1 MQLGRHLRELWQMR
15 LGLAIALFVAL
26 LASLWS
32 VGKIELFPPGLKA
45 RALET
50 AAAQTR
56 ALVDTP
62 KSSVLSL
69 SENTYNF
76 QAITNRALLVGNV
89 MASEPVRQY
98 IARRAHVP
106 AAVIQVTSPVTPDFP
121 RPLATDRKAH
131 TSDILKSPDQYRLS
145 IQVNPT
151 VPEVDVYAQAPT
163 AAMAQQLANGA
174 VDGMGDYLRDVGKQ
188 QGVAPSDQVHLEQL
202 GRAKGQVLDK
212 GVSLKLGILSF
223 LLMFAA
229 ASATVLFVAR
239 VRRGWILEATQDSAD
254 PWLAGPQLQE
264 DG

>member
-1 MQLGRHLRELWQMR
+1 MEVL
-15 LGLAIALFVAL
+15 
-26 LASLWS
+26 
-32 VGKIELFPPGLKA
+32 KFPP
-45 RALET
+45 LED
-50 AAAQTR
+50 AQI
-56 ALVDTP
+56 
-62 KSSVLSL
+62 
-69 SENTYNF
+69 E
-76 QAITNRALLVGNV
+76 AIL
-89 MASEPVRQY
+89 RQY
-98 IARRAHVP
+98 IGKSAHAHNWVSWCEGSARVAH
-106 AAVIQVTSPVTPDFP
+106 AVGDNLKRNP
-121 RPLATDRKAH
+121 
-131 TSDILKSPDQYRLS
+131 SDILKSPDQYRLS

-151 VPEVDVYAQAPT
+151 VPEVDVYAEAPT

-188 QGVAPSDQVHLEQL
+188 QGVVPSDQVHLEQL